1 MKYFFTLLLIMSVIA
16 GSFAQQAG
24 KSNIK
29 GQILTSDGKPGSF
42 VTVQIKD
49 SKSGTV
55 TDENGHYQL
64 RNVPV
69 GKHTLVIRIVGFE
82 STEYA
87 LETTLDATLTAGT
100 ISLKEDAKT
109 LNEVTVK
116 GNVNKFAQKESQYVS
131 RLPIKNLENPQVY
144 SVISKELMEEQVV
157 TDYKQSLRNVP
168 GAAIAFGNYSNG
180 FTYTIIRGFWTGAR
194 MRNGLASQQFNGID
208 PVTVERTEAI
218 KGPSGTLFGSSLIS
232 FGGLTNLVTKKPM
245 ETFQGNVTFTTG
257 SWNMARLSADIN
269 TPLNVNKTL
278 LFRLNTAM
286 HTEGS
291 FMDWGFQKRFV
302 LAPSLTYKVDE
313 RLTLNF
319 EAEILRSKM
328 TLLPLQNF
336 SGVSV
341 KNISKVPIRFNQSLN
356 SDDPVNAGGSD
367 LFYARATYKLPGNW
381 TSNTLFSYAA
391 GHDDEF
397 VAVWA
402 GWQNDSTVTRNVETS
417 AGGTTDIQFQQN
429 FNGDF
434 KIGPF
439 RNRLVAGVD
448 MYYSK
453 GVSTGYVNN
462 SFASVTPYD
471 VINVNKLY
479 SPVSLDRVKFLRSS
493 LIHARQSSKT
503 YTYSAYASDVIN
515 ITDKLL
521 AMLSLRVD
529 RYDYK
534 GAATMF
540 SDYTDGYGQTA
551 LSPKLGLV
559 YQPVKDQVS
568 VFANY
573 MNGFQNNGSTKQPDG
588 TIKVMKP
595 ANGYQWETGVK
606 LDAFNHKL
614 SATLSYYNI
623 DLTNAIRQ
631 DAQGFSIQDG
641 KQRSKGFEADIIA
654 NPFPGLSIIA
664 GFGTN
669 DYQYL
674 RANEGQ
680 EGTTTG
686 LPKDFVNFWISYKAS
701 AGVLRGFGAGFGGNY
716 VSEANSDNQYGALT
730 IPSYTLLDA
739 TVFYDKPKWR
749 LALKV
754 NNLANDKMWGLNNN
768 PLNPRNVAS
777 SLSFKF

>member
-1 MKYFFTLLLIMSVIA
+1 MKYIFTFLLIVSVIC
-16 GSFAQQAG
+16 GSIAQQTG

-29 GQILTSDGKPGSF
+29 GQILTSDGKPGSY
-42 VTVQIKD
+42 VTLQIKNT
-49 SKSGTV
+49 KYGTL
-55 TDENGHYQL
+55 TDADGNYQF
-64 RNVPV
+64 RNVPA
-69 GKHTLVIRIVGFE
+69 GKHTLVITVVGFE
-82 STEYA
+82 ATEYD
-87 LETTLDATLTAGT
+87 LETTDDATLNVDK

-109 LNEVTVK
+109 LREVTVK
-116 GNVNKFAQKESQYVS
+116 GNVNKFAQKESPYIS

-144 SVISKELMEEQVV
+144 NVVSKELMEEQVI

-168 GAAIAFGNYSNG
+168 GAAIAHGGYSNG
-180 FTYTIIRGFWTGAR
+180 FTYSIIRGFWTGAR

-232 FGGLTNLVTKKPM
+232 LGGLTNLVKKKPLD
-245 ETFQGNVTFTTG
+245 TFQGNITFTTG

-269 TPLNVNKTL
+269 TPLNADKSL
-278 LFRLNTAM
+278 LFRVNTAM

-302 LAPSLTYKVDE
+302 VAPSLSYKVDE

-328 TLLPLQNF
+328 TLLPLQNY

-341 KNISKVPIRFNQSLN
+341 KNISKLPVRYNQSIN

-367 LFYARATYKLPGNW
+367 LFYAQATYKLPGNW
-381 TSNTLFSYAA
+381 TSSTLFSYAA

-397 VAVWA
+397 VALWA
-402 GWQNDSTVTRNVETS
+402 NWQNDSTVTRNVETS
-417 AGGTTDIQFQQN
+417 AGGTTDIQFQLN

-434 KIGPF
+434 KIGQF
-439 RNRLVAGVD
+439 RNRLVVGVD
-448 MYYSK
+448 AYYSK
-453 GVSTGYVNN
+453 GVSIGYVDKT
-462 SFASVTPYD
+462 FASVTPYD
-471 VINVNKLY
+471 VINVRQLY
-479 SPVSLDRVKFLRSS
+479 SPVSLDRVKALRAN

-503 YTYSAYASDVIN
+503 YTYSAYASNVIN
-515 ITDKLL
+515 LTEKLL

-534 GAATMF
+534 GAAVMF
-540 SDYTDGYGQTA
+540 SDYKDGYGQTT

-559 YQPVKDQVS
+559 YQPIKDQVS
-568 VFANY
+568 IFANY

-588 TIKVMKP
+588 TIKTLKP

-606 LDAFNHKL
+606 LDVFSHKL

-631 DAQGFSIQDG
+631 DSRGFSIQDG

-654 NPFPGLSIIA
+654 NPLPGLSIIA

-674 RANEGQ
+674 RANERQ

-686 LPKDFVNFWISYKAS
+686 LPKDFVNFWISYKAPAAS
-701 AGVLRGFGAGFGGNY
+701 LRGVGVGFGGNY
-716 VSEANSDNQYGALT
+716 VSEANSDNQFGALT

-739 TVFYDKPKWR
+739 TLFYDKPRWR
-749 LALKV
+749 LAVKV
-754 NNLANDKMWGLNNN
+754 NNLTDKKMWGLNDN
-768 PLNPRNVAS
+768 PLNPRNTAA